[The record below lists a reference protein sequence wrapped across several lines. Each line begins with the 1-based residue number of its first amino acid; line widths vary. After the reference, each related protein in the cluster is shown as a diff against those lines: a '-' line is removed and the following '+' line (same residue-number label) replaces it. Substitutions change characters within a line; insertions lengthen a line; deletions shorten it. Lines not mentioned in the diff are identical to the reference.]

1 MEPLQNHL
9 SGSEKI
15 FRGLPKKGPIPLGG
29 KVVRGRVQP
38 GDEAAELLKAAKAFE
53 AVFLGQLLKGMRST
67 VSKEK
72 MFHGGPGEDIFEGML
87 DDEFAKILSL
97 QGKTGIGEMLYRD
110 LSRRF
115 NIGQGDELEKA
126 RGTIDSGGQKFL
138 PLEQWPGNWAGKP
151 LTPQDSRGAI
161 PSRKDGTGAPSEQ
174 RPSAAEGAAEIQ
186 ERIRFL
192 KQQAQKII
200 GTKFRK

>member
-15 FRGLPKKGPIPLGG
+15 FRGLPKKGPISLGG

-67 VSKEK
+67 VSKEE

-87 DDEFAKILSL
+87 DDEFAKILSSR
-97 QGKTGIGEMLYRD
+97 GETGIGEMLYRD

-138 PLEQWPGNWAGKP
+138 PLEQWPGNWTGKP
-151 LTPQDSRGAI
+151 LTADSRGTI
-161 PSRKDGTGAPSEQ
+161 PSRKDGTGAPSGQ